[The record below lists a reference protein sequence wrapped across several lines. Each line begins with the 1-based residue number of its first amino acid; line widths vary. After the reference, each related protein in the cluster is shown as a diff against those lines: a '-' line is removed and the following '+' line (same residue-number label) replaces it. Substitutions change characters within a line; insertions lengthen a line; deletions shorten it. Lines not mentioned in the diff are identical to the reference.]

1 MEHTW
6 TKDFYQETDPEK
18 RQQILK
24 EYIGE
29 EEAWEEEYRARLWTA
44 RYGQRRLQKD
54 EFVKCLMELKYLAE
68 GTSLDP
74 GGDRRKMGARI
85 LSTLCLAEAM
95 QSDEGYQKILADELY
110 NVFLK
115 FIQVSR
121 GGRGFTS
128 LVFGMMGDVVEY
140 GQWKSHLRQESLI
153 FAGGSI
159 GTKVGAGLA
168 SAVITGLLS
177 SSGYVSSSAGMTAQ
191 PETALEMIVSLY
203 KFGPILIA
211 AVIIVTLFGYK
222 LDKMYPAIMQEL
234 TEREAHGQL

>member
-177 SSGYVSSSAGMTAQ
+177 SSGYVSSSAGITAQ

>member
-1 MEHTW
+1 MDVQRTVPYRNIGSGSGNLYLLTVDQEIRKKKYRICRRICCTW
-6 TKDFYQETDPEK
+6 RT
-18 RQQILK
+18 
-24 EYIGE
+24 G
-29 EEAWEEEYRARLWTA
+29 
-44 RYGQRRLQKD
+44 
-54 EFVKCLMELKYLAE
+54 
-68 GTSLDP
+68 S
-74 GGDRRKMGARI
+74 
-85 LSTLCLAEAM
+85 
-95 QSDEGYQKILADELY
+95 
-110 NVFLK
+110 VFLNPYS
-115 FIQVSR
+115 F
-121 GGRGFTS
+121 GFMVMSCVTRAIG
-128 LVFGMMGDVVEY
+128 LAPLNAVVFSMVGDVVEF
-140 GQWKSHLRQESLI
+140 GQWKNHIRQESLI

-177 SSGYVSSSAGMTAQ
+177 SSGYVSSSAGITAQ

>member
-1 MEHTW
+1 MNIFVYPCKGHW
-6 TKDFYQETDPEK
+6 QAAMLHGLDSRRQEAGCKCLHVFGTSFCCCHSISEK
-18 RQQILK
+18 RNIAFVGGFVALGGQILFFLNP
-24 EYIGE
+24 YSFGFMVMSCVTRAIG
-29 EEAWEEEYRARLWTA
+29 
-44 RYGQRRLQKD
+44 
-54 EFVKCLMELKYLAE
+54 LAP
-68 GTSLDP
+68 LN
-74 GGDRRKMGARI
+74 AV
-85 LSTLCLAEAM
+85 
-95 QSDEGYQKILADELY
+95 
-110 NVFLK
+110 VFSM
-115 FIQVSR
+115 V
-121 GGRGFTS
+121 
-128 LVFGMMGDVVEY
+128 GDVVEF
-140 GQWKSHLRQESLI
+140 GQWKNHIRQESLI

-177 SSGYVSSSAGMTAQ
+177 SSGYVSSSAGITAQ